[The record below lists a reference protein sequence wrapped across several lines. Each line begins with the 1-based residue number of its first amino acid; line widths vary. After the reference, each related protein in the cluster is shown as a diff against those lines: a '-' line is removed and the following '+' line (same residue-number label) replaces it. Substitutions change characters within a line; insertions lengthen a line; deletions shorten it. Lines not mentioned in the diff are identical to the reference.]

1 MDASSTSALIACA
14 AIIAIP
20 VIQRVER
27 RISRIK
33 AGDQAKFNHLT
44 LSPIQFEH
52 HCADVLRSLGWKCK
66 TTRASGDFGV
76 DLIAEHGGHRVVF
89 QIKKWSKPVNLS
101 AVQEAVAGVAIYG
114 AHSACVISVSG
125 YQQSAFKLAAAN
137 KVRLMSYQDLR
148 RFNPPTSQGFLSR
161 LRQKRQQSQA

>member
-1 MDASSTSALIACA
+1 MDANGIAWAMIVFGFGGSALLNRLNRAMLKKSADLPIQAMT
-14 AIIAIP
+14 P
-20 VIQRVER
+20 V
-27 RISRIK
+27 
-33 AGDQAKFNHLT
+33 
-44 LSPIQFEH
+44 QFEH

-66 TTRASGDFGV
+66 TTRASGDFGI

-101 AVQEAVAGVAIYG
+101 AVQEAVAGIAIYG

-137 KVRLMSYQDLR
+137 KVRLMSYQDLG

-161 LRQKRQQSQA
+161 LRQKRLPQQS